1 MVCESLYVNLLAC
14 EVIIARGKFE
24 SLTLKSSQQ
33 SDDIV
38 TDSAFPG
45 QWREGT
51 AAGPPDLQKE
61 E

>member
-1 MVCESLYVNLLAC
+1 L
-14 EVIIARGKFE
+14 RGKFE

-38 TDSAFPG
+38 TDSAFSG
-45 QWREGT
+45 QWREGA